1 MDNIFNDENILSQE
15 EIENLFVEDT
25 TEDTIE
31 EDTTVEEQNNETNSD
46 QKSAEES
53 VEKDLNTTEID
64 PEKLFSEEKSESVGS
79 EKNSEE
85 NQEEGNDQTVK
96 GNGSSPKENFYS
108 SIANAF
114 KKDGILPTLDSET
127 INKIETPEDFAL
139 AYKEHIQKEVEAK
152 LEEEQLRIK
161 QALDRGVQPDIVQK
175 FEGTIRQFE
184 SITDAQIHDESQG
197 GENLRKQIIFQD
209 YINRGYSKERA
220 VREVKKSFAA
230 GTDLDDAKYS
240 LDANKEFFKS
250 QYETILKQAEE
261 AEKEV
266 IKQREAKAKELK
278 DSILEEEEIFEG
290 MKLDTNTRKRIYE
303 TITKPIAQTE
313 DGVPINALQKYAR
326 ENPNEFFKKLGT
338 VFVLTDGLK
347 DLNKLVEKNTKK
359 QLKSELREVEHVLK
373 NTNLASDGSLELV
386 TGVNID
392 DNSNIS
398 SDWTLDLEGPKGF
411 FGN

>member
-1 MDNIFNDENILSQE
+1 MENIFNDENILSPE
-15 EIENLFVEDT
+15 EIDDLFVDNTVESD
-25 TEDTIE
+25 E
-31 EDTTVEEQNNETNSD
+31 EDTTIEQTNENVNNNNLDTE
-46 QKSAEES
+46 KP
-53 VEKDLNTTEID
+53 VEKDLKTTEIN
-64 PEKLFSEEKSESVGS
+64 PEELFSQGKSESVGS

-85 NQEEGNDQTVK
+85 NQEEGDNQSK
-96 GNGSSPKENFYS
+96 EGNGSSPKENFYS

-127 INKIETPEDFAL
+127 IKKIETPEDFAL

-152 LEEEQLRIK
+152 FEEEQLRIK
-161 QALDRGVQPDIVQK
+161 QALDSGVQPDLIQK
-175 FEGTIRQFE
+175 FEGTIKQFD
-184 SITDAQIHDESQG
+184 SITDDQINDESQG

-230 GTDLDDAKYS
+230 GTDLEDAKYS
-240 LDANKEFFKS
+240 LEANKEFFKS
-250 QYETILKQAEE
+250 QYNTILEE
-261 AEKEV
+261 AKKAEQEA

-278 DSILEEEEIFEG
+278 KSILEEEEIFEG
-290 MKLDTNTRKRIYE
+290 VKLDTNTRKKIYD

-313 DGVPINALQKYAR
+313 DGVPINALQKFAR

-338 VFVLTDGLK
+338 LFVLTDGLK
-347 DLNKLVEKNTKK
+347 NLNKLVEKNTKK

-392 DNSNIS
+392 DNANIS
-398 SDWTLDLEGPKGF
+398 SDWQLDVEEPKGF
-411 FGN
+411 FG

>member
-1 MDNIFNDENILSQE
+1 MENIFNDENILSPE
-15 EIENLFVEDT
+15 EIEDLFVDNTVESD
-25 TEDTIE
+25 E
-31 EDTTVEEQNNETNSD
+31 EDTTIEQTNENVNNNNLDTE
-46 QKSAEES
+46 KP
-53 VEKDLNTTEID
+53 VEKDLKTTEIN
-64 PEKLFSEEKSESVGS
+64 PEELFSQGKSESVGS

-85 NQEEGNDQTVK
+85 NQEEGDNQSK
-96 GNGSSPKENFYS
+96 EGNGSSPKENFYS

-127 INKIETPEDFAL
+127 IKKIETPEDFAL

-152 LEEEQLRIK
+152 FEEEQLRIK
-161 QALDRGVQPDIVQK
+161 QALDSGVQPDLIQK
-175 FEGTIRQFE
+175 FEGTIKQFD
-184 SITDAQIHDESQG
+184 SITDDQINDESQG

-230 GTDLDDAKYS
+230 GTDLEDAKYS

-250 QYETILKQAEE
+250 QYNTILEE
-261 AEKEV
+261 AKKAEQET

-278 DSILEEEEIFEG
+278 KSILEEEEIFEG
-290 MKLDTNTRKRIYE
+290 VKLDTNTRKKIYD

-313 DGVPINALQKYAR
+313 DGVPINALQKFAR

-338 VFVLTDGLK
+338 LFVLTDGLK
-347 DLNKLVEKNTKK
+347 NLNKLVEKNTKK

-392 DNSNIS
+392 DNANIS
-398 SDWTLDLEGPKGF
+398 SDWQLDVEEPKGF
-411 FGN
+411 FG

>member
-1 MDNIFNDENILSQE
+1 MENIFNDENILSPE
-15 EIENLFVEDT
+15 EIEDLFVDNTVESD
-25 TEDTIE
+25 E
-31 EDTTVEEQNNETNSD
+31 EDTTIEQTNENVNNNNLDTE
-46 QKSAEES
+46 KP
-53 VEKDLNTTEID
+53 VEKDLKTTEIN
-64 PEKLFSEEKSESVGS
+64 PEELFPQGKSESVGS

-85 NQEEGNDQTVK
+85 NQEEGDNQSK
-96 GNGSSPKENFYS
+96 EGNGSSPKENFYS

-127 INKIETPEDFAL
+127 IKKIETPEDFAL

-152 LEEEQLRIK
+152 FEEEQLRIK
-161 QALDRGVQPDIVQK
+161 QALDSGVQPDLIQK
-175 FEGTIRQFE
+175 FEGTIKQFD
-184 SITDAQIHDESQG
+184 SITDDQINDESQG

-230 GTDLDDAKYS
+230 GTDLEDAKYS

-250 QYETILKQAEE
+250 QYNTILEE
-261 AEKEV
+261 AKKAEQET

-278 DSILEEEEIFEG
+278 KSILEEEEIFEG
-290 MKLDTNTRKRIYE
+290 VKLDTNTRKKIYD

-313 DGVPINALQKYAR
+313 DGVPINALQKFAR

-338 VFVLTDGLK
+338 LFVLTDGLK
-347 DLNKLVEKNTKK
+347 NLNKLVEKNTKK

-392 DNSNIS
+392 DNANIS
-398 SDWTLDLEGPKGF
+398 SDWQLDVEEPKGF
-411 FGN
+411 FG

>member
-1 MDNIFNDENILSQE
+1 MENIFNDENILSPE
-15 EIENLFVEDT
+15 EIDDLFVDNTVESD
-25 TEDTIE
+25 E
-31 EDTTVEEQNNETNSD
+31 EDTTIEQTNENVNNNNLDTE
-46 QKSAEES
+46 KP
-53 VEKDLNTTEID
+53 VEKDLKTTEIN
-64 PEKLFSEEKSESVGS
+64 PEELFSQGKSESVGS

-85 NQEEGNDQTVK
+85 NQEEGDNQSK
-96 GNGSSPKENFYS
+96 EGNGSSPKENFYS

-127 INKIETPEDFAL
+127 IKKIETPEDFAL

-152 LEEEQLRIK
+152 FEEEQLRIK
-161 QALDRGVQPDIVQK
+161 QALDSGVQPDLIQK
-175 FEGTIRQFE
+175 FEGTIKQFD
-184 SITDAQIHDESQG
+184 SITDDQINDESQG

-230 GTDLDDAKYS
+230 GTDLEDAKYS

-250 QYETILKQAEE
+250 QYNTILEE
-261 AEKEV
+261 AKKAEQEA
-266 IKQREAKAKELK
+266 IKQRETKAKELK
-278 DSILEEEEIFEG
+278 KSILEEEEIFEG
-290 MKLDTNTRKRIYE
+290 VKLDTNTRKKIYD

-313 DGVPINALQKYAR
+313 DGVPINALQKFAR

-347 DLNKLVEKNTKK
+347 NLNKLVEKNTKK

-392 DNSNIS
+392 DNANIS
-398 SDWTLDLEGPKGF
+398 SDWQLDVEEPKGF
-411 FGN
+411 FG

>member
-1 MDNIFNDENILSQE
+1 MENIFNDENILSPE
-15 EIENLFVEDT
+15 EIDDLFVDNTVESD
-25 TEDTIE
+25 E
-31 EDTTVEEQNNETNSD
+31 EDTTIEQTNENVNNNNLDTE
-46 QKSAEES
+46 KP
-53 VEKDLNTTEID
+53 VEKDLKTTEIN
-64 PEKLFSEEKSESVGS
+64 PEELFSQSKSESVGS

-85 NQEEGNDQTVK
+85 NQEEGDNQSK
-96 GNGSSPKENFYS
+96 EGNGSSPKENFYS

-127 INKIETPEDFAL
+127 IKKIETPEDFAL

-152 LEEEQLRIK
+152 FEEEQLRIK
-161 QALDRGVQPDIVQK
+161 QALDSGVQPDLIQK
-175 FEGTIRQFE
+175 FEGTIKQFD
-184 SITDAQIHDESQG
+184 SITDDQINDESQG

-230 GTDLDDAKYS
+230 GTDLEDAKYS

-250 QYETILKQAEE
+250 QYNTILEE
-261 AEKEV
+261 AKKAEQET

-278 DSILEEEEIFEG
+278 KSILEEEEIFEG
-290 MKLDTNTRKRIYE
+290 VKLDTNTRKKIYD

-313 DGVPINALQKYAR
+313 DGVPINALQKFAR

-347 DLNKLVEKNTKK
+347 NLNKLVEKNTKK

-392 DNSNIS
+392 DNANIS
-398 SDWTLDLEGPKGF
+398 SDWQLDVEEPKGF
-411 FGN
+411 FG

>member
-1 MDNIFNDENILSQE
+1 MENIFNDENILSPE
-15 EIENLFVEDT
+15 EIEDLFVDNTVESN
-25 TEDTIE
+25 E
-31 EDTTVEEQNNETNSD
+31 EDTTIEQTNENVNNNNLDTE
-46 QKSAEES
+46 KP
-53 VEKDLNTTEID
+53 VEKDLKTTEIN
-64 PEKLFSEEKSESVGS
+64 PEELFSQGKSESVGS

-85 NQEEGNDQTVK
+85 NQEEGDNQSK
-96 GNGSSPKENFYS
+96 EGNGSSPKENFYS

-127 INKIETPEDFAL
+127 IKKIETPEDFAL

-152 LEEEQLRIK
+152 FEEEQLRIK
-161 QALDRGVQPDIVQK
+161 QALDSGVQPDLIQK
-175 FEGTIRQFE
+175 FEGTIKQFD
-184 SITDAQIHDESQG
+184 SITDDQINDESQG

-230 GTDLDDAKYS
+230 GTDLEDAKYS
-240 LDANKEFFKS
+240 LEANKEFFKS
-250 QYETILKQAEE
+250 QYNTILEE
-261 AEKEV
+261 AKKAEQET

-278 DSILEEEEIFEG
+278 KSILEEEEIFEG
-290 MKLDTNTRKRIYE
+290 VKLDTNTRKKIYD

-313 DGVPINALQKYAR
+313 DGVPINALQKFAR

-347 DLNKLVEKNTKK
+347 NLNKLVEKNTKK

-392 DNSNIS
+392 DNANIS
-398 SDWTLDLEGPKGF
+398 SDWQLDVEEPKGF
-411 FGN
+411 FG